1 MVQAITMTVLIIAEV
16 ATTTTNL
23 TTVATDMIVACYMR
37 SLSARSESN
46 TSLSSECIDTRV
58 RSLFYIERL
67 MVPEQ
72 RGHDQIPH
80 TYKSAPSCARLG
92 AHRAPA

>member
-23 TTVATDMIVACYMR
+23 TTVATNMIVACYMR

-58 RSLFYIERL
+58 RSLFYTERL
-67 MVPEQ
+67 MLAEQ
-72 RGHDQIPH
+72 HKHQRTTLRTQEQM
-80 TYKSAPSCARLG
+80 
-92 AHRAPA
+92 